1 MMYLLDTNVISELRK
16 IESGRVNR
24 RVEAWV
30 DSVDAELFFLSVV
43 TVLELETGALLL
55 ERRDLPQA
63 RMLQRW
69 INDLI
74 LPSFAG
80 RILPID
86 LPIALRCAAMHVPNR
101 RPDRDGW
108 IAATALVHGIT
119 VVTRNVADFQHM
131 GVAVLNPWVF

>member
-30 DSVDAELFFLSVV
+30 DSVDAELFFLPVV

-108 IAATALVHGIT
+108 IAATALVHGMT